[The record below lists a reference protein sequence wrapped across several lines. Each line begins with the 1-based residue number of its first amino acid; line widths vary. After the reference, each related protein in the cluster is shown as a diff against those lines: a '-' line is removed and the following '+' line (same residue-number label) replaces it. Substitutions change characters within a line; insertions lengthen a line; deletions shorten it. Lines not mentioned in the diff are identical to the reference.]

1 MRESAMTGRRLL
13 ARRLAV
19 FAVTALLVSG
29 MTGIAQ
35 AGTGRAGTSPPKGA
49 VGMSLIRGAGSSN
62 PYAPSY
68 RHPYRFGAVA
78 TRRAQAQMK
87 AYRARHHSTAG
98 AAVPSDG
105 LLHYGGGPVVSG
117 PPRVYLVFWGPGWG
131 VLHYD
136 AHGDRIFTRDA
147 FAGAPKLQELFKGLG
162 TGGELW
168 SGVMTQY
175 CQGVTTGA
183 ASCAN
188 TDSHVSYP
196 SNGVLAGVLYDDIVA
211 PVNATANQ
219 IGAEAVRSAQIFG
232 NTTAGANHDAQYVI
246 LSPTGYHPDGFGPSS
261 SWCAWHGAVNSSY
274 GPVAFTNMPYVM
286 DLGQA
291 CGMGLINGSSGAL
304 DGYTID
310 AGHEYAETLTDP
322 LPTSGWDDP
331 ALGGE
336 GENVDK
342 CAASLFTLGGNV
354 TTATGTFALPATW
367 SNDVHGCVMSH
378 AVLPIRTAVPDVI
391 GASLSRASQAL
402 TAAGLIRGTVST
414 VVDCGS
420 VGLVTA
426 QYPAAGTVVA
436 VGATVRLTVGASPKP
451 PLHCS

>member
-1 MRESAMTGRRLL
+1 MATTTIRRLTV
-13 ARRLAV
+13 LAV
-19 FAVTALLVSG
+19 MALLVSG

-35 AGTGRAGTSPPKGA
+35 AGTARGSTAPPG
-49 VGMSLIRGAGSSN
+49 VSLMRGAGSSN

-78 TRRAQAQMK
+78 TRQAQAKMN

-98 AAVPSDG
+98 AAVPGDG

-117 PPRVYLVFWGPGWG
+117 PPRVYLVFWGTGWG
-131 VLHYD
+131 VFHYD
-136 AHGDRIFTRDA
+136 AHGDHTFTRDA

-162 TGGELW
+162 TGGERW

-183 ASCAN
+183 TSCAN
-188 TDSHVSYP
+188 TDSHVAYP
-196 SNGVLAGVLYDDIVA
+196 SNGVLAGVLYDDIA
-211 PVNATANQ
+211 ATPVNATADQ
-219 IGAEAVRSAQIFG
+219 IAAEAVRSAQIFG
-232 NTTAGANHDAQYVI
+232 NTTAAANHDAQYVI
-246 LSPTGYHPDGFGPSS
+246 LSPTGYHPDGFGHSS
-261 SWCAWHGAVNSSY
+261 SWCAWHGFANSSY
-274 GPVAFTNMPYVM
+274 GPVAFTNLPYVM
-286 DLGQA
+286 DRGQA

-331 ALGGE
+331 ALGRE

-342 CAASLFTLGGNV
+342 CAASLFTVGGNV

-367 SNDVHGCVMSH
+367 SNDIHWCTMSH
-378 AVLPIRTAVPDVI
+378 AVLPVRTTVPDVI
-391 GASLSRASQAL
+391 GATLSRAGQAL
-402 TAAGLIRGTVST
+402 AAAGLIRGAVST
-414 VVDCGS
+414 VVDCAS
-420 VGLVTA
+420 VGRVTA
-426 QYPAAGTVVA
+426 QQPGAGTVVP
-436 VGATVRLTVGASPKP
+436 VGATVTLTLGASPKP